1 MLIRDREWRQKRQD
15 ILIAYVGSVPSKV
28 KQAVGRIVK
37 DAKNFG
43 ADVRGRPT
51 LRADL
56 PPGHPR
62 MLGIEHSDPVIMTV
76 TVHCSMEQVIE
87 LLMSNL
93 PSDMHVVPIPSE
105 RCIVD

>member
-15 ILIAYVGSVPSKV
+15 ILIAYVGSVQSKV
-28 KQAVGRIVK
+28 RRAVGHIVK

-43 ADVRGRPT
+43 VDVRGQPT

-76 TVHCSMEQVIE
+76 TVNCSMEQVIE
-87 LLMSNL
+87 LLTPNL

-105 RCIVD
+105 RCNVK